1 MTFFADFLFFGFFMI
16 LFSWFNS
23 AVQSQSMIVMQ
34 GKTAEQIKEMIASSA
49 VESAPFMHNLTSFLI
64 FVIAGIILLSVLT
77 FLAFSL
83 TQAGIWNQ
91 LLGKKLSGK
100 NYWKWNLLHLTLV
113 IPLLFYL
120 VIFLVLKLIFGSVFK
135 FIISLFSTF
144 YFQHISFMS
153 SLLSTLNNMVTFYLL
168 VTLFLFIFLIYYR
181 FTQEYKVWFSIG
193 EGFALFKK
201 HCKAFFRVTFY
212 GFITML
218 IAGLLVIPI
227 QLYIFEPFLAI
238 GLQLVIVLW
247 FLAWLRIYFFNEC
260 LKEKK

>member
-1 MTFFADFLFFGFFMI
+1 MTFFADFFFFGFFMI

-23 AVQSQSMIVMQ
+23 AVQAQSIVVMQ

-49 VESAPFMHNLTSFLI
+49 VESTPFMHNLTSFLI
-64 FVIAGIILLSVLT
+64 FVIGGIILLSLLT

-83 TQAGIWNQ
+83 TQAAIWNH
-91 LLGKKLSGK
+91 LLGKKLTGK
-100 NYWKWNLLHLTLV
+100 NYWRWNLLHLTLI

-120 VIFLVLKLIFGSVFK
+120 VIFLVFKLIFGSLFK

-144 YFQHISFMS
+144 YFQHISLMS
-153 SLLSTLNNMVTFYLL
+153 SVLKILNNMVTFYLI
-168 VTLFLFIFLIYYR
+168 VILFLFVFLIYFR

-201 HCKAFFRVTFY
+201 HFKAFFRVAFY
-212 GFITML
+212 GFFVML

-227 QLYIFEPFLAI
+227 QLYILEPFLAI
-238 GLQLVIVLW
+238 GLQLVIV
-247 FLAWLRIYFFNEC
+247 FGYLAWLRIYFYNEC
-260 LKEKK
+260 LNEKK